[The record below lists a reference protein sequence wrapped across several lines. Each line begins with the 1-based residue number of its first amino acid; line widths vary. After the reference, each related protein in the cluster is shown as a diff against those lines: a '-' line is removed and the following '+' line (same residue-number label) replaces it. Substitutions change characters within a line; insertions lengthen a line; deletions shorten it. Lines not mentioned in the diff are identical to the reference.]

1 VTRAWSLGYLDER
14 LDGPWRVTEHAVT
27 APTPGPVEV
36 VIAVEAVTIDGV
48 DLARARA
55 GSALT
60 PGRAAVGRVIATGEQ
75 ATALLDRRVLV
86 GPHLPC
92 GECDV
97 CRRGSAVVCPT
108 GAALG
113 ATVPGAFADRVAVA
127 ARWAVPLEGPLAIAG
142 PAAAL
147 LGGAAAHGYA
157 FYARAGVGPR
167 EPTVVLGDDAVAR
180 CLVEVLVAR
189 GAPPV
194 VLVGAGRPGDH
205 DGWHSWL
212 ESKGATPVAI
222 PDGASSEAVRELAR
236 GALDLRGQG
245 VRPWFVFE
253 TGGRASAQSLAIAI
267 AGPGATV
274 VLAAPAATGA
284 PTGAVDLGAALDRE
298 LTIISVAGAHPDL
311 LVDVA
316 ALAIRGE
323 LDLAAAAEIVSPAE
337 LATALARPPATTAPT
352 ALVVALV

>member
-14 LDGPWRVTEHAVT
+14 LDGPWRVTEHAAT
-27 APTPGPVEV
+27 APTPGPAEV

-55 GSALT
+55 GSALV

-75 ATALLDRRVLV
+75 ATVLLDRRVLV

-113 ATVPGAFADRVAVA
+113 ATVAGAFADRVAVA

-147 LGGAAAHGYA
+147 LGGAAAYGYA

-194 VLVGAGRPGDH
+194 VLVAGRPGDS
-205 DGWHSWL
+205 DGWRSWL
-212 ESKGATPVAI
+212 ASKGATPVAI
-222 PDGASSEAVRELAR
+222 PDGASSEAVRELTR

-253 TGGRASAQSLAIAI
+253 TGGRASAQSLALAI

-323 LDLAAAAEIVSPAE
+323 LDLAAAAEIVAPAE
-337 LATALARPPATTAPT
+337 LATALARPPATTA
-352 ALVVALV
+352 LVVALI

>member
-1 VTRAWSLGYLDER
+1 VTRTWSLAFLDER
-14 LDGPWRVTEHAVT
+14 MDGPWRVTEHVA
-27 APTPGPVEV
+27 APPAPGPGDV
-36 VIAVEAVTIDGV
+36 VIAVEAVTVDGV

-55 GSALT
+55 GTAVT

-75 ATALLDRRVLV
+75 ATGHLDRRVLV

-108 GAALG
+108 GAILG
-113 ATVPGAFADRVAVA
+113 ASVPGAFAERVVVA
-127 ARWAVPLEGPLAIAG
+127 ARWAVPLEGPLAITG

-147 LGGAAAHGYA
+147 LGGSAALGYA

-180 CLVEVLVAR
+180 ALVEVLVAR

-194 VLVGAGRPGDH
+194 VLVASGDDRGAWRA
-205 DGWHSWL
+205 WL
-212 ESKGATPVAI
+212 EAKGATPVVA
-222 PDGASSEAVRELAR
+222 PAGAGSDAVRELAR

-253 TGGRASAQSLAIAI
+253 TGGRADAQSLALAL

-284 PTGAVDLGAALDRE
+284 APGAVDVGAALDRE
-298 LTIISVAGAHPDL
+298 VTVISVAGAHPDL

-323 LDLAAAAEIVSPAE
+323 LDLAGAAEVVAPAE
-337 LATALARPPATTAPT
+337 LASALARPPGTVASAPT
-352 ALVVALV
+352 ALVVAIA

>member
-1 VTRAWSLGYLDER
+1 VTRTWSLDHLDER
-14 LDGPWRVTEHAVT
+14 LDGPWRVTEHAAP

-55 GSALT
+55 GTTLA

-113 ATVPGAFADRVAVA
+113 ATVPGAFADQVAVA
-127 ARWAVPLEGPLAIAG
+127 ARWVVPLEGPLAIAG

-147 LGGAAAHGYA
+147 LGGAAAFGYA

-167 EPTVVLGDDAVAR
+167 EPTVVLGDGAVAR

-194 VLVGAGRPGDH
+194 VLVGHDRSGDS
-205 DGWHSWL
+205 DGWRSWL
-212 ESKGATPVAI
+212 EAHGATVVAI
-222 PDGASSEAVRELAR
+222 PDGATSDAIRERAR

-245 VRPWFVFE
+245 VRPWYVFE
-253 TGGRASAQSLAIAI
+253 TGGAAAAQSLAIAI

-284 PTGAVDLGAALDRE
+284 PTGAVDLGTALDRE

-323 LDLAAAAEIVSPAE
+323 LDLGAAAEVVAPAE
-337 LATALARPPATTAPT
+337 LGAALARPAGAPT
-352 ALVVALV
+352 ALVVAIA